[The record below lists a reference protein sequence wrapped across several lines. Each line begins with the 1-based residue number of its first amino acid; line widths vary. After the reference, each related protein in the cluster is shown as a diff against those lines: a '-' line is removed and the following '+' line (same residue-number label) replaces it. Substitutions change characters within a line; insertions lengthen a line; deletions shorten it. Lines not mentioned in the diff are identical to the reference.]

1 MNKGVC
7 MKKSVENKENIGAV
21 DKIKKKFYLI
31 VHRFLLRIIAF
42 LDKKIER
49 IILMHKPSW

>member
-1 MNKGVC
+1 MYE
-7 MKKSVENKENIGAV
+7 KSVKNKENIGAL
-21 DKIKKKFYLI
+21 DKMKKKFYLI

-49 IILMHKPSW
+49 IILMHKPS